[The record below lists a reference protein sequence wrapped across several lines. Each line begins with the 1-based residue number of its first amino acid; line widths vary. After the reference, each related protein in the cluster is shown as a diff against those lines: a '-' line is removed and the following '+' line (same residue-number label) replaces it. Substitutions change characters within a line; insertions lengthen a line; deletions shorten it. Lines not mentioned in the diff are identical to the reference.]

1 MGFGFCFYLVMR
13 GDDACSSATARTNCG
28 KRRRD
33 VMELRVGEDRF
44 LVYDWL
50 SSSRTY
56 THVPRTERAAFLY
69 TQVPPL
75 LEEV

>member
-1 MGFGFCFYLVMR
+1 
-13 GDDACSSATARTNCG
+13 
-28 KRRRD
+28 
-33 VMELRVGEDRF
+33 MELRVGEDGF